1 MYVNGKQSGIL
12 EGNVAYNWDS
22 WIEEPSKSSQTHGVH
37 DAFTLQSY
45 IQQLYNNS
53 NTNRT

>member
-1 MYVNGKQSGIL
+1 MAKQSGIL
-12 EGNVAYNWDS
+12 EGNVAYNWDR

-37 DAFTLQSY
+37 YALTLQSY